1 MKIALNML
9 FNFNHFFYFQEESSS
24 SLFAPGSA
32 LGQLI
37 SGFID
42 VVPKIFGAL
51 AIIIVGLIIAKLVAR
66 LIKNMLDKVGIDKL
80 AEKLQEIDIISKANV
95 KISFSNIISKIVYY
109 FLLLV
114 FITAGTDVLGMEAI
128 STLFS
133 DLLQFIPKL
142 LVALIILVIGIIF
155 SEALRKII
163 LTTCKSLGIPSANL
177 ISSFV
182 FYFMIVNIL
191 IVALTQAS
199 IDTDFLSS
207 NISIIIGGI
216 VAAFSIGYGFA
227 SKDIVANFLAS
238 YYSKDK
244 FSIGDRISV
253 DGYSGEIVDIDR
265 SSVTLSTDGKK
276 LIVPMQKMINENIE
290 IID

>member
-1 MKIALNML
+1 MKIALTLL
-9 FNFNHFFYFQEESSS
+9 FNFNHFFFFQEQSSK
-24 SLFAPGSA
+24 LFASDSA

-42 VVPKIFGAL
+42 VVPKIIGAL
-51 AIIIVGLIIAKLVAR
+51 AIIIFGLIISKILAKF
-66 LIKNMLDKVGIDKL
+66 IKTLLKKVGVDKL
-80 AEKLQEIDIISKANV
+80 ADKLHEIDIISKANV
-95 KISFSNIISKIVYY
+95 KISFSEIISKIVYY
-109 FLLLV
+109 FLVLI
-114 FITAGTDVLGMEAI
+114 FITAGTDVLGMDAI
-128 STLFS
+128 STLFT

-142 LVALIILVIGIIF
+142 LVALIILVIGIIV

-163 LTTCKSLGIPSANL
+163 FTTCKSLGIPSSNL

-244 FSIGDRISV
+244 FNVGDRITV
-253 DGYSGEIVDIDR
+253 DGLSGEIVDIDR
-265 SSVTLSTDGKK
+265 SSITLSADGKK
-276 LIVPMQKMINENIE
+276 IIIPMQKMINENIE
-290 IID
+290 IND

>member
-24 SLFAPGSA
+24 SLLAPGSA
-32 LGQLI
+32 LGQLL

-51 AIIIVGLIIAKLVAR
+51 AIIIVGLIIAKLIAK
-66 LIKNMLDKVGIDKL
+66 LIKNLLDKIGIDKL
-80 AEKLQEIDIISKANV
+80 AEKLQEIDIISKANL

-114 FITAGTDVLGMEAI
+114 FITAGTDVLGMDAI

-163 LTTCKSLGIPSANL
+163 LTTCKSLGIPSASL

-244 FSIGDRISV
+244 FTIGDRISI
-253 DGYSGEIVDIDR
+253 DGFSGEIVDIDR
-265 SSVTLSTDGKK
+265 SSVTLSMDGKK

>member
-1 MKIALNML
+1 MKIALSML
-9 FNFNHFFYFQEESSS
+9 FNFNHFFYFQQDSSS
-24 SLFAPGSA
+24 SLLAPDSA

-51 AIIIVGLIIAKLVAR
+51 AIIIVGLIIAKLIAK
-66 LIKNMLDKVGIDKL
+66 LIKNLLDKIGIDKL
-80 AEKLQEIDIISKANV
+80 ADKLQEIDIISKANV
-95 KISFSNIISKIVYY
+95 KISFSKIISKIVYY

-114 FITAGTDVLGMEAI
+114 FITAGTDVLGMDAI

-163 LTTCKSLGIPSANL
+163 LTTCKSLGIPSASL

-244 FSIGDRISV
+244 FTIGDRISV

>member
-24 SLFAPGSA
+24 SLLAPGSA

-51 AIIIVGLIIAKLVAR
+51 AIIIVGLIIAKLIAK
-66 LIKNMLDKVGIDKL
+66 LIKNLLDKIGIDRL
-80 AEKLQEIDIISKANV
+80 AEKLQEIDIISKANL

-114 FITAGTDVLGMEAI
+114 FITAGTDVLGMDAI

-244 FSIGDRISV
+244 FTIGDRISV
-253 DGYSGEIVDIDR
+253 DGFSGEIVDIDR
-265 SSVTLSTDGKK
+265 SSVTLSMDGKK